1 MGPSEYHHSHS
12 GPSHN
17 DSDVTN
23 VSPPRE
29 RMSTNHPSKEETS
42 PKIGKRTLTPTP
54 KKYRETTMSR
64 NTLEYQAHHQEDDT
78 PDETLGHDTK
88 VDILSRYTE
97 KMAESHPHILQDL
110 ILLNNHKGRDQT
122 DWDQKFQE
130 PDLPA
135 QYTHAFRTAV
145 NDMADH
151 EKAYAAHETAHAIG
165 YPLESKLEDLNTEI
179 TFHKASN
186 YTKDILDPRS
196 HRALLHH
203 TAVVTQQLLEEQRA
217 ELAEGLKHLHNHDV
231 KQTMLAMAYT
241 RDTIDKVKEGFTFP
255 FQHRLSGEF
264 QQITQERAE
273 LLDQRFQEHLADQ
286 YPELT
291 GQSPRE
297 PEFQEAFR
305 NFGKDYLGG
314 DVHALAF
321 RYADRTVGI
330 SNPRDFTKEQH
341 QDHTAIYHNLS
352 ELPAP

>member
-151 EKAYAAHETAHAIG
+151 EKAYAAHETAHAIQAG
-165 YPLESKLEDLNTEI
+165 RPQYRN
-179 TFHKASN
+179 
-186 YTKDILDPRS
+186 
-196 HRALLHH
+196 
-203 TAVVTQQLLEEQRA
+203 
-217 ELAEGLKHLHNHDV
+217 HL
-231 KQTMLAMAYT
+231 
-241 RDTIDKVKEGFTFP
+241 P
-255 FQHRLSGEF
+255 
-264 QQITQERAE
+264 
-273 LLDQRFQEHLADQ
+273 
-286 YPELT
+286 
-291 GQSPRE
+291 
-297 PEFQEAFR
+297 
-305 NFGKDYLGG
+305 
-314 DVHALAF
+314 
-321 RYADRTVGI
+321 
-330 SNPRDFTKEQH
+330 
-341 QDHTAIYHNLS
+341 
-352 ELPAP
+352 